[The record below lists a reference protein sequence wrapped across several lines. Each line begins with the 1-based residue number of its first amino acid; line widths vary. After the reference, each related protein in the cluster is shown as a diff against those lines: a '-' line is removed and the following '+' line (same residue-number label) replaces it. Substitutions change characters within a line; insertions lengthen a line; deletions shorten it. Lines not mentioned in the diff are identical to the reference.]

1 MRGIHLFE
9 GEKPASQLAV
19 RAGDGNLVG
28 LQLQLDAVED
38 EVVPEVR
45 AAHEEPLVVHDLD
58 RSYNDATDFL
68 HFENDFQNIVWICSL
83 EIQNI
88 FPNCREFQYLKA
100 NIITTPG
107 FLVDALI

>member
-68 HFENDFQNIVWICSL
+68 HFENNFKTLS
-83 EIQNI
+83 
-88 FPNCREFQYLKA
+88 
-100 NIITTPG
+100 G
-107 FLVDALI
+107 FVRWKFRISFLIAENSSI